1 MRIVTRL
8 LGLFSLL
15 VALLVLAADLAAAGQ
30 GGDTEIMP
38 LGALWFSLDS
48 DSLNLVQVVIE
59 RYIWGPLWD
68 PVLLAVL
75 QWPAAPAFGILGA
88 LLMVLSFLRLPAAK
102 DKAGDETPAKRAA
115 AIAKSTTRPPS

>member
-8 LGLFSLL
+8 FGLFFLL
-15 VALLVLAADLAAAGQ
+15 AALLVLAAGQ

-38 LGALWFSLDS
+38 LGALWFSLHS
-48 DSLNLVQVVIE
+48 DSLNLIQVVIE

-75 QWPAAPAFGILGA
+75 QWPAAPAFGLLGVG
-88 LLMVLSFLRLPAAK
+88 LMVLSFLRLPARK
-102 DKAGDETPAKRAA
+102 DKAGDEKPA
-115 AIAKSTTRPPS
+115 